1 MNPNTWS
8 ALQASKQMAFQERM
22 SNTAHQREVADL
34 KAAGLNPVLSAGGS
48 GASTPSGAAGETF
61 ADSLNSAS
69 AVRGLVKEIN
79 KGNQDTI
86 KAVAT
91 VLKPSDPDNGEIG
104 SGANKFVMPLPDQNY
119 ENASRYYNALIDLIP
134 GAMLLLGYGGNNPA
148 LGRSMS
154 STAKEVIRNS
164 SNDGRVTA
172 DDMRKMQAESARKV
186 NQKVADNMRANAA
199 IKKGIQA
206 VGRFL
211 GNAAR
216 NLVTNYKSSIHS

>member
-8 ALQASKQMAFQERM
+8 ALQAQKQMDFQERM

-34 KAAGLNPVLSAGGS
+34 QKAGLNPVLSVGGS
-48 GASTPSGAAGETF
+48 GASTPTGAAGQTF

-79 KGNQDTI
+79 KGNHDTI

-91 VLKPSDPDNGEIG
+91 VLKPSDPDT
-104 SGANKFVMPLPDQNY
+104 SLPDQNY
-119 ENASRYYNALIDLIP
+119 DNAARAYNVLLDLVP
-134 GAMLLLGYGGNNPA
+134 GALALFGYSGNNPQ
-148 LGRSMS
+148 LGKTLQNSAN
-154 STAKEVIRNS
+154 TILRN
-164 SNDGRVTA
+164 GAGKVTSE
-172 DDMRKMQAESARKV
+172 DMRKMEAESAKKIQ
-186 NQKVADNMRANAA
+186 QKVANNMRANEA

-216 NLVTNYKSSIHS
+216 NLVANYRSSIHT